1 MQLIVY
7 GGDAKSSAIEAVNF
21 AKKFDFE
28 KANSKL
34 EDANESMLKAHQTQ
48 TQLLQKEAQGE
59 TLQLSLLMVHGQDHL
74 MNAITY
80 IDIAKEIV
88 HLYEFIHNSTLSMK
102 NK

>member
-7 GGDAKSSAIEAVNF
+7 GGDAKSSASEAVNF

-80 IDIAKEIV
+80 IDMAKEIV
-88 HLYEFIHNSTLSMK
+88 NLYEFIHNSTFSMR